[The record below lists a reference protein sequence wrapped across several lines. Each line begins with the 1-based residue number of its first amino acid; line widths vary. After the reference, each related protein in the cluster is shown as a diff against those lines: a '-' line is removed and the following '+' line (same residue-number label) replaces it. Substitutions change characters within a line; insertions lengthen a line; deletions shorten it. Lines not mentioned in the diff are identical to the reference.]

1 VRRNGPAHRAILL
14 AGLMLTGVWT
24 AASGPAAALDEAVVK
39 ATFLYRF
46 GAFVEWPET
55 AFKAPDSAAELC
67 IVGADPFGPALD
79 EQVRN
84 QHIAA
89 RPIHVR
95 RLADAEGIAG
105 CHILY
110 VGANRVLPAE
120 EALRAARAAPVLTVT
135 DASTNAHAR
144 GMIHFVVVDS
154 RVRFH
159 IDQVRASESGL
170 TISSRLLALALS
182 VRRKAA
188 AP

>member
-1 VRRNGPAHRAILL
+1 MRRNGLARFTVL
-14 AGLMLTGVWT
+14 AGLMLTCIW
-24 AASGPAAALDEAVVK
+24 APAPARALDEAAVK

-55 AFKAPDSAAELC
+55 AFKGPEAEAELC

-79 EQVRN
+79 EQVRE
-84 QHIAA
+84 QHIAG
-89 RPIHVR
+89 RPVHVR
-95 RLADAEGIAG
+95 RFTSAEALRG

-110 VGANRVLPAE
+110 VGANRLLSVDD
-120 EALRAARAAPVLTVT
+120 ALRAVRGAPVLTIT
-135 DASTNAHAR
+135 DAATDSRAR
-144 GMIHFVVVDS
+144 GMIHFVVVDN

-159 IDQVRASESGL
+159 IDQVRAAESGL

-188 AP
+188 P

>member
-1 VRRNGPAHRAILL
+1 MRRNGLALRTILL
-14 AGLMLTGVWT
+14 AGLMLTSIWA
-24 AASGPAAALDEAVVK
+24 AASGPAAALDEAAVK

-55 AFKAPDSAAELC
+55 AFKTPESEAELC
-67 IVGADPFGPALD
+67 ILGADPFGATLD

-95 RLADAEGIAG
+95 RLADASQITG

-110 VGANRVLPAE
+110 VGANRLLPVE
-120 EALRAARAAPVLTVT
+120 EALRATRGAPVLTVT
-135 DASTNAHAR
+135 DSVTDANVR

-170 TISSRLLALALS
+170 NISSRLLALALS

-188 AP
+188 P